1 MATEMRNLEDIL
13 RQKTREF
20 LASQLKVNAEN
31 FYKQWKEGK
40 AVILDVRSNEEV
52 NLVRIGPAIHIPLNE
67 LPDRYNELPKDKTIA
82 IFCPGKIRAGIA
94 YAFLRMKG
102 FENVKVLA
110 AGLDDIA
117 ALERP

>member
-1 MATEMRNLEDIL
+1 MEVKTLEDIL

-20 LASQLKVNAEN
+20 LGSQLKVNAEN
-31 FYKQWKEGK
+31 FYKAWKEGK

-52 NLVRIGPAIHIPLNE
+52 SLVKIGPAIHIPLNE
-67 LPDRYNELPKDKTIA
+67 LPDRYGELPKDKTIA

-94 YAFLRMKG
+94 YAFLRLKG
-102 FENVKVLA
+102 FENVKVLS

-117 ALERP
+117 NLERP